1 MIYQKVVIQGRGNK
15 REMKQKMKSKVAAIN
30 KTISITT
37 LNVNGLKI
45 LVKGRDYHTG

>member
-1 MIYQKVVIQGRGNK
+1 MVYQKVVIQGRGNK

-37 LNVNGLKI
+37 LNVNGLI